1 MRIGDNQSTSTGLP
15 CQDKHLLAICFSLFD
30 PVARRAHLS
39 FSAAMSLTLIGLCF
53 FFISA
58 CNADLG
64 SDVNAGEIWQT
75 RDEMEKITNMLDH
88 LTKKVA
94 CQGEAL
100 ERRWRGCKKK

>member
-15 CQDKHLLAICFSLFD
+15 CQDKQLLAICWSLFD

-39 FSAAMSLTLIGLCF
+39 FSAAMLLTLSGLCF

-58 CNADLG
+58 CDADLG
-64 SDVNAGEIWQT
+64 SDVTAGEIWQT
-75 RDEMEKITNMLDH
+75 REEMTKITSMLDH

-100 ERRWRGCKKK
+100 EAKTEEVA